1 MQDALSVSK
10 LMTIDRPCRFLLEAL
25 ALLRLRERGDTGNS
39 WSMLRAG
46 CTHASEGAPC
56 KGPTGR
62 EREIGVEI
70 NGNINRKTQRLG
82 GLTQMFVIILQP

>member
-1 MQDALSVSK
+1 
-10 LMTIDRPCRFLLEAL
+10 MTIDRPCRFLLEAL